1 MKKSDLTLIVCLL
14 LILTLIINGI
24 SGFIQVRLD
33 LHRTTIH
40 KYSAYSTL
48 SLSLIHIVLHFNKLI
63 TYIKNVLRR

>member
-63 TYIKNVLRR
+63 AYIKNVLRR